1 MLKNIDPIL
10 TPELLS
16 VLATMGHG
24 DDLVLADAN
33 FPAASVAAETT
44 YDSVIELPGI
54 DSQRAARAILSVF
67 PLDEHV
73 PTPAWRMAVTENPD
87 VPAPIQLLVQQEID
101 RAAGGSRP
109 MAPVERFAF
118 YEAARKAF
126 AVVRTGE
133 TQFYGDFIFRKGAV
147 HPGNLEPGDPAPLTT
162 ADDTS
167 C

>member
-1 MLKNIDPIL
+1 MLKNIDPVL

-44 YDSVIELPGI
+44 YGSVIELSGI
-54 DSQRAARAILSVF
+54 DSRRAARAILSVF

-87 VPAPIQLLVQQEID
+87 VPAPIQLLVQDEID
-101 RAAGGSRP
+101 RAVGGSLP

-126 AVVRTGE
+126 VVVRTGE
-133 TQFYGDFIFRKGAV
+133 LQFYGDFIFRKGAV
-147 HPGNLEPGDPAPLTT
+147 RPGNLEPDERELVAT
-162 ADDTS
+162 ADGTS
-167 C
+167 S